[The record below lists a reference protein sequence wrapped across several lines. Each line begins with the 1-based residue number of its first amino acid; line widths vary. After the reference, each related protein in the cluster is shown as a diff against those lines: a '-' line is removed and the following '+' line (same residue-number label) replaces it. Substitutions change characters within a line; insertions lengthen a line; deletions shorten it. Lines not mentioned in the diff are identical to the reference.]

1 MAGISGKSS
10 RYPGATAA
18 PCTRTHQIGALA
30 LVIVTFFI
38 TRVFHQSFS
47 ASSSV
52 SNDAR
57 YPSVGT
63 ENDAVVQYSGG
74 LFFWPQRGFGTH
86 LSLKIYVYEENEI
99 EGLKL
104 LLHGR
109 DGKISSEACIKGQ
122 WGTQVSSQSTE
133 GSSLLYFVVSVLC
146 FSFEG
151 WI

>member
-1 MAGISGKSS
+1 M
-10 RYPGATAA
+10 
-18 PCTRTHQIGALA
+18 
-30 LVIVTFFI
+30 
-38 TRVFHQSFS
+38 
-47 ASSSV
+47 